1 MPTSRPVRMIP
12 PNQDR
17 GPSIRNDVAIV
28 VFTVLIIIV
37 ILFAV
42 AFYMVSLLDQSFE
55 EANEENQF
63 PHGLSRLKNVEP
75 TRVRTIPAP
84 VSYEVLGNATGTQH
98 LVILDKTGI
107 LVVYSSND
115 LFSNNISSSH
125 LTQFEFSDLTDV
137 RLEFGRVL
145 NGSVG
150 VHAHRGS
157 FDWYWVQ
164 SSSNG
169 TFQEVDGPLTLTGSQ
184 RPVYEVGDLPASDR
198 IRDYGARWDTI
209 RLDGRDVLVAE
220 FHDWGGCLE
229 YSYCPGVAFKMPNG
243 QWSNIVSLG
252 GASPDGISI
261 AGTSMKDM
269 FVVTWS
275 EDRNSVGWW
284 FYSITD
290 DSVMKA
296 GVPPLQG

>member
-1 MPTSRPVRMIP
+1 MMPPI
-12 PNQDR
+12 QDSST
-17 GPSIRNDVAIV
+17 SIRNEVAIV
-28 VFTVLIIIV
+28 AFTVLIIIV
-37 ILFAV
+37 ILFA
-42 AFYMVSLLDQSFE
+42 AALYMVSLLDQSFE
-55 EANEENQF
+55 EANEEELF
-63 PHGLSRLKNVEP
+63 PHGLSRLKNVKP

-84 VSYEVLGNATGTQH
+84 VSYEVLGNATGDQQ

-107 LVVYSSND
+107 LAVYTSND

-164 SSSNG
+164 LSSNG
-169 TFQEVDGPLTLTGSQ
+169 TFQEVDGPLTLTGSL
-184 RPVYEVGDLPASDR
+184 RPEYEVEDLPASDR
-198 IRDYGARWDTI
+198 IRDHGAGWDTI
-209 RLDGRDVLVAE
+209 SLEGRDVVVAE
-220 FHDWGGCLE
+220 FHDWGGCLV
-229 YSYCPGVAFKMPNG
+229 YSYCPGVAYMLPNG
-243 QWSNIVSLG
+243 QWSNIVSLD
-252 GASPDGISI
+252 GASPDGISV
-261 AGTSMKDM
+261 AGTSMEDM

-284 FYSITD
+284 FYPITD
-290 DSVMKA
+290 DSVLRA
-296 GVPPLQG
+296 GIPVVQG